1 MIACPAENRRGNSMA
16 RIIVAI
22 ALMAVLAGMAGPVF
36 AQKKQS
42 ESPLAV
48 EAREKKKEAVAID
61 QQYQATLKRT
71 QKEDAPVRI
80 DPWQNMRG
88 TDDSKTKQ

>member
-1 MIACPAENRRGNSMA
+1 MA

-22 ALMAVLAGMAGPVF
+22 ALTAVLAAVAGPVF
-36 AQKKQS
+36 AQQKQD

-48 EAREKKKEAVAID
+48 EAREKKKNAEAVD

-71 QKEDAPVRI
+71 QKDDAPVRI

-88 TDDSKTKQ
+88 TDASKPKQ